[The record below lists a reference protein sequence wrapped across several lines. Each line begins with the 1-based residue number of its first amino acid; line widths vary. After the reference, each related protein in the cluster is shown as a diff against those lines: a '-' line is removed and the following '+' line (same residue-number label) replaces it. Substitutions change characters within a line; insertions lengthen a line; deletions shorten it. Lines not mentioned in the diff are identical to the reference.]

1 MQPEWI
7 VSACLG
13 LGLSA
18 SCGFRVFVPLLVA
31 SVAGKLGFLP
41 LTESFQWM
49 SGWPALVCFGTATV
63 VEVMAYYIPFLDNLL
78 DILTTPLAIL
88 AGTLLATSVLPID
101 NNLLK
106 WVSGIIIGGGSA
118 GIIQSGTALLRLA
131 SSKGTAGTAN
141 PVLSTGEHVA
151 AFSTSLSAI
160 FIPIVVAVIIG
171 ALIIYLL
178 VRMMGRTQLKSSSR
192 FRFR

>member
-7 VSACLG
+7 ISACLG

-31 SVAGKLGFLP
+31 SVAAKLGLLP
-41 LTESFQWM
+41 LTESFSWM
-49 SGWPALVCFGTATV
+49 SGWPAMICFGTATV
-63 VEVMAYYIPFLDNLL
+63 VEVMAYYFPFIDNLL

-106 WVSGIIIGGGSA
+106 WVTGIIMGGGSA

-151 AFSTSLSAI
+151 ALSTSVSAI
-160 FIPIVVAVIIG
+160 FIPVVVAVIIL
-171 ALIIYLL
+171 ALIVYVL
-178 VRMMGRTQLKSSSR
+178 VMLFVKTRNHTSDRSYQ
-192 FRFR
+192 